1 MRHCCD
7 WWGWSM
13 QKLEPIERL
22 NIGRPNMVKQGL
34 MYLKQSWKWM
44 LTRLWKNANIGLAT
58 PKNRTG
64 TSAVG
69 GRAHNHHATY
79 QWCVWNYSYF
89 YIPLR
94 AEGAVKLSSKE
105 IDKNGTENQTKTRW
119 VWSGRHDENRMG
131 CGRHEWWE
139 KVLWQGGKFP
149 RLLLGVMNVDCCFI
163 LFTYIMIFIFTIFF
177 FFKYQC
183 KKICASNLIVA
194 LKFSCHGFCFQRSFS
209 NA

>member
-79 QWCVWNYSYF
+79 QWCVRNYSYF
-89 YIPLR
+89 YIPVR
-94 AEGAVKLSSKE
+94 DEDAVKLSSKE
-105 IDKNGTENQTKTRW
+105 IDKNGRENQAKTRW
-119 VWSGRHDENRMG
+119 VRSGRQWKSHGM
-131 CGRHEWWE
+131 WE
-139 KVLWQGGKFP
+139 AWMVRKSPVTRWKISKAAA
-149 RLLLGVMNVDCCFI
+149 RCNERWLLLYTFHLYNDI
-163 LFTYIMIFIFTIFF
+163 YIYNF
-177 FFKYQC
+177 
-183 KKICASNLIVA
+183 L
-194 LKFSCHGFCFQRSFS
+194 LL
-209 NA
+209 